1 VDAVDHGTSMRRLDA
16 AVARSGEELMREVLL
31 RAATAE
37 LLPVQGPPSNP
48 THSLG
53 PLHTAPTLGEYW
65 RVTRRFKLR

>member
-1 VDAVDHGTSMRRLDA
+1 MRRLDA
-16 AVARSGEELMREVLL
+16 VVARSGEQLMREVLL

-37 LLPVQGPPSNP
+37 LPPVQRPSSDP

-53 PLHTAPTLGEYW
+53 PLHTAPTLREYW